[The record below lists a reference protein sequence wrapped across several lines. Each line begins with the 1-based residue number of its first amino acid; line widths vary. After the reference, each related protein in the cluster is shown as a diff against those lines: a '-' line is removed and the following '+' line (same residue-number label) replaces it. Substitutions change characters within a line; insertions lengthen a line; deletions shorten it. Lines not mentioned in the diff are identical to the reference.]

1 MKINTKSKN
10 FQIILF
16 SMIGLAVLGI
26 VVLFLTLTAPKEE
39 EEEEENV
46 TTTTTVDPALVMQ
59 PDEISGDVKKITVE
73 NSSGKYS
80 VSLKGEGDE
89 AHWVIDG
96 SDVDEKL
103 LSQSSFQSLADAL
116 TDMTARSLIEEEAS
130 DLSVYGLDKP
140 QAKVTAEYEQG
151 SMTLLIG
158 GTVTSGAANYVMIE
172 GGNAVYSYY
181 TYLIQSFIEDD
192 EMNLINTAVM
202 PAYDSEN
209 EPPIHKITVTRK
221 DMEKP
226 IVIEELPDVPEG
238 SDSIQVYAYTFTSP
252 TDVYLDL
259 GTGTEFLYAIFGLT
273 AQKAV
278 YLEDTDETRAATGLD
293 DPFCQVDE
301 LVGDT
306 VYRLYIGNAVTEEVT
321 DEETGVTKTEVVG
334 YYGMSNKV
342 PGVIY
347 LFSPDDLVWATMEIN
362 TYMSKM
368 FLVPYIYDVDNVH
381 YHDDET
387 DFTVKITG
395 NNEENAMYMDGVE
408 VDSELFRSFYQY
420 LVACRGEELY
430 TDEARG
436 DFIAEF
442 TYTYEDEREPD
453 TVSFYNAPDGERSI
467 IIAIN
472 DVNVFTTKWNY
483 QVRLRENAK
492 AFLEGGEIVQNY

>member
-16 SMIGLAVLGI
+16 SVIGIAVLGL

-39 EEEEENV
+39 EEEEENI
-46 TTTTTVDPALVMQ
+46 TTTTTIDPALVMQ
-59 PDEISGDVKKITVE
+59 PDEISGDVKKITIE
-73 NSSGKYS
+73 NSTGRYS
-80 VSLKGEGDE
+80 ISLKGEGDD

-96 SDVDEKL
+96 SDVDENL
-103 LSQSSFQSLADAL
+103 LSQSDLQSVADAL
-116 TDMTARSLIEEEAS
+116 TDMTARSLIEEKPA
-130 DLSVYGLDKP
+130 DLSAYGLDKP

-192 EMNLINTAVM
+192 EMSFINTQAM
-202 PAYDSEN
+202 PNYDN
-209 EPPIHKITVTRK
+209 ETQPEITKITVTRK

-226 IVIEELPDVPEG
+226 LIIESLPDVPEG

-252 TDVYLDL
+252 TNVYLDL

-293 DPFCQVDE
+293 DPFCEVDV
-301 LVGDT
+301 LAGDT
-306 VYRLYIGNAVTEEVT
+306 IYRLYIGDAVTEEVT
-321 DEETGVTKTEVVG
+321 DEETGVTKTEIVG
-334 YYGMSNKV
+334 YYGISNKV

-347 LFSPDDLVWATMEIN
+347 LFSPDDLVWVTMEIN

-395 NNEENAMYMDGVE
+395 NNEENAMYMDGEE
-408 VDSELFRSFYQY
+408 VDAERFRSFYQF
-420 LVACRGEELY
+420 LVSCRGEELY
-430 TDEARG
+430 TDEERG

-453 TVSFYNAPDGERSI
+453 TVSFYYAPDGERSI

-492 AFLEGGEIVQNY
+492 AFLDGGDIVDNY